1 MSVHILQESVL
12 ADRSLLPEMRTS
24 AWGACLNTIAA
35 WIARGSQRRALR
47 ALAQEGRLL
56 RDIGVTREQALREA
70 DKLFWR
76 A

>member
-35 WIARGSQRRALR
+35 WIA
-47 ALAQEGRLL
+47 QEGQLL
-56 RDIGVTREQALREA
+56 SDIDVNREQALREA

-76 A
+76 SCFQ